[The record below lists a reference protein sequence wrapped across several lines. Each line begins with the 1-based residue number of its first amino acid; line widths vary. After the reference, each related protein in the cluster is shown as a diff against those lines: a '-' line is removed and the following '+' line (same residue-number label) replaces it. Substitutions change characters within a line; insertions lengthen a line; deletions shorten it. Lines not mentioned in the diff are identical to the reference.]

1 MFFNYIFNLFF
12 IYCFVYDNKKN
23 PYKNDLINENSIKS
37 KIEKEIDLI
46 NIISIIE
53 KKKHKFLCGGG
64 FIVRLLQSK
73 KYDNIFA
80 LLTENERLFFILILR
95 SSKKFLEFG
104 MGGSTLLAYMTSNIK
119 KIISVES
126 NIKWINKIRKF
137 KNIKNEE
144 GKRIILEYINIGKV
158 KYNGFPYN
166 MAKNKDFFKYSKYIF
181 KKYEN
186 DYDLVFIDGRF
197 RVACVLQVI
206 LNCKLDIKILI
217 HDFNN
222 RQNYHILYKYLDIIY
237 SIDTLALF
245 SIKEDID
252 FEEIK
257 NDYNIY
263 KNNPK

>member
-23 PYKNDLINENSIKS
+23 PYKNDLIDENSIKS

-95 SSKKFLEFG
+95 TSKKFLEFG
-104 MGGSTLLAYMTSNIK
+104 MGGSTLMAFKTLSIK
-119 KIISVES
+119 KIVSVEHNFDWFKKIS
-126 NIKWINKIRKF
+126 KFNGINNQI
-137 KNIKNEE
+137 
-144 GKRIILEYINIGKV
+144 GKRIFLDFINLGKL
-158 KYNGFPYN
+158 K
-166 MAKNKDFFKYSKYIF
+166 KNYPLKENINNFSIYSNQIF

-186 DYDLVFIDGRF
+186 DYDFVFIDGIF
-197 RVACVLQVI
+197 RVACALQTI
-206 LNCKLDIKILI
+206 LNCQNDVKIMI
-217 HDFNN
+217 HDMNYYLK
-222 RQNYHILYKYLDIIY
+222 YHILYKYLEVIY
-237 SIDTLALF
+237 SIDTMVLF
-245 SIKEDID
+245 CIKKNINI
-252 FEEIK
+252 EEVK
-257 NDYNIY
+257 KDYEIY
-263 KNNPK
+263 KNKTEY